1 MTAFL
6 QLKECLSQKKDAGI
20 PIQEKRYIFVYVN
33 LTLTCFSTIC
43 LVRLLSCQIGFR
55 WAAFV
60 KASIT
65 SHLLFLTYPSLDALT
80 PFTSMIGKTVFHYYI
95 GFRTYVPFV
104 WLLTWM
110 ACNCKQKDA
119 AVKFRYSENVTKI
132 WKKISHFVLTLLS
145 SFKKRRRF
153 FFQILWPS
161 HNIWTCWNFWQNEN
175 RPTIEKKIF
184 REYPFF
190 KHNLG
195 KIVT

>member
-1 MTAFL
+1 MRIFLKFCGLLTISELYKYHFWPKMTAFL
-6 QLKECLSQKKDAGI
+6 QLKRMFSSKERCRYSYSR
-20 PIQEKRYIFVYVN
+20 KRYIFVYVY

-119 AVKFRYSENVTKI
+119 AVKFRYSEKVTKI
-132 WKKISHFVLTLLS
+132 WKNLPFCFDITKWFW
-145 SFKKRRRF
+145 KKVGD
-153 FFQILWPS
+153 FFQILWPPQ
-161 HNIWTCWNFWQNEN
+161 NICTVSCKQ
-175 RPTIEKKIF
+175 RK
-184 REYPFF
+184 
-190 KHNLG
+190 
-195 KIVT
+195 

>member
-1 MTAFL
+1 MQVFL
-6 QLKECLSQKKDAGI
+6 FKN
-20 PIQEKRYIFVYVN
+20 KRYIFVYVN

-119 AVKFRYSENVTKI
+119 AVKFRYSEKVTKI
-132 WKKISHFVLTLLS
+132 WKKISHFVLTLLNKFS
-145 SFKKRRRF
+145 KGERF
-153 FFQILWPS
+153 FKILWPS
-161 HNIWTCWNFWQNEN
+161 HNIWTLLICV
-175 RPTIEKKIF
+175 
-184 REYPFF
+184 
-190 KHNLG
+190 LL
-195 KIVT
+195 

>member
-1 MTAFL
+1 MFSS
-6 QLKECLSQKKDAGI
+6 KERCRYSYSR
-20 PIQEKRYIFVYVN
+20 KRYIFVYVY

-119 AVKFRYSENVTKI
+119 VVKFRYSEKVTKF

-145 SFKKRRRF
+145 DFEKKWEIFFIVASSKDLNCFMQTKKIEINCSRISFKMQL
-153 FFQILWPS
+153 QIKMVT
-161 HNIWTCWNFWQNEN
+161 IFYFNFITFN
-175 RPTIEKKIF
+175 
-184 REYPFF
+184 
-190 KHNLG
+190 
-195 KIVT
+195 

>member
-1 MTAFL
+1 MTAFFIA
-6 QLKECLSQKKDAGI
+6 QKKDAGI
-20 PIQEKRYIFVYVN
+20 SIQEKRYIFVYVY

-95 GFRTYVPFV
+95 GFRTCVPFV

-110 ACNCKQKDA
+110 ARCICKQKKK
-119 AVKFRYSENVTKI
+119 AVKFRYSEKVTKI
-132 WKKISHFVLTLLS
+132 WKKISHFYLKLLS
-145 SFKKRRRF
+145 NVNYLEYF
-153 FFQILWPS
+153 FFKFLLPS
-161 HNIWTCWNFWQNEN
+161 
-175 RPTIEKKIF
+175 R
-184 REYPFF
+184 
-190 KHNLG
+190 LG
-195 KIVT
+195 LGI